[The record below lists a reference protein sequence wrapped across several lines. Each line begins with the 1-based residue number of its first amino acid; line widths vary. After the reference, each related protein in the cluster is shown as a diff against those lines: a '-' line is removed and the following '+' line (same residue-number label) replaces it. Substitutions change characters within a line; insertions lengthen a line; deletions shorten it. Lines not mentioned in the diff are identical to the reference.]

1 MELDSQLSRG
11 VVFYLGYGERSAPLP
26 DPQRVVAEFGP
37 QRGEELVT
45 TIQALVAEVMAAP
58 VDWAS
63 ETLSSATDDAH
74 DRMHRAHPELADDAV
89 QALAWIFSWD
99 WR

>member
-1 MELDSQLSRG
+1 MKLDSQLSRG
-11 VVFYLGYGERSAPLP
+11 VVLYLGFGERSAPRP
-26 DPQRVVAEFGP
+26 DPQRVVAEFGS

-45 TIQALVAEVMAAP
+45 TIMALVAEVEAAP

-63 ETLSSATDDAH
+63 ETLSSATVVAR

-89 QALAWIFSWD
+89 QALGWILS
-99 WR
+99 